1 MLVFRLFRVGKNNQP
16 SFKIVV
22 TDKRNSSKGGRFVEQ
37 VGFYNPVTKEKVLN
51 KERVQY
57 WLSQGVQPSATLHNL
72 FIKDGILEGKKIP
85 VQKKSKKAPAVA
97 PASAE
102 ATAGKPAAG
111 APKVAEA
118 PKPADKPVEVKLN
131 EVKPPSSEAKPQPV
145 PEETKK
151 EEPVKTEDKMKEAKM
166 KEAEPLSSEAPKTE

>member
-22 TDKRNSSKGGRFVEQ
+22 TDKRNPSKGGRFVEQ
-37 VGFYNPVTKEKVLN
+37 VGFYNPVTKEKTLN

-97 PASAE
+97 PVAV
-102 ATAGKPAAG
+102 TV
-111 APKVAEA
+111 APAEA
-118 PKPADKPVEVKLN
+118 PKLAEKPADKPVEVKPQPVLEEVKKEEKPQEAPKT
-131 EVKPPSSEAKPQPV
+131 EVKPQA
-145 PEETKK
+145 
-151 EEPVKTEDKMKEAKM
+151 
-166 KEAEPLSSEAPKTE
+166 SEAPKTE

>member
-22 TDKRNSSKGGRFVEQ
+22 TDKRNPSKGGRFVEQ
-37 VGFYNPVTKEKVLN
+37 VGTYNPVTKEKTLN

-85 VQKKSKKAPAVA
+85 VQKKSKKAPVAAPVVA
-97 PASAE
+97 PAAPAAE
-102 ATAGKPAAG
+102 ALKPAE
-111 APKVAEA
+111 KMI
-118 PKPADKPVEVKLN
+118 EVG
-131 EVKPPSSEAKPQPV
+131 PQ
-145 PEETKK
+145 
-151 EEPVKTEDKMKEAKM
+151 
-166 KEAEPLSSEAPKTE
+166 SSEAPKTE